1 MESHVKIVAVLNM
14 IFGGMGLLAALV
26 VLIVFGG
33 TAGVVGSQADKAPDA
48 EVAAGILA
56 IIGGAIFVVAL
67 VVSLPCII
75 AGLGLLKYREWA
87 RILTIVLS
95 AFNLLAIPLGTV
107 IGAYSLWVLL
117 SRQTQALFPR
127 KAPPAQAA

>member
-1 MESHVKIVAVLNM
+1 MENHVKVVAVLN
-14 IFGGMGLLAALV
+14 IVLGGMGLLAALV

-33 TAGVVGSQADKAPDA
+33 AAGIVGSQADRAPDA
-48 EVAAGILA
+48 EAAAGIVA

-67 VVSLPCII
+67 VISLPCVI
-75 AGLGLLKYREWA
+75 AGFGLLKFREWA

-95 AFNLLAIPLGTV
+95 AFNLLNIPIGTV

-117 SRQTQALFPR
+117 SRGTVELF
-127 KAPPAQAA
+127 AARRA